1 MTRTELDLDSVV
13 PSLRR
18 GVALEALDGLE
29 PGRSLLLRTRD
40 EPEMLLRAVN
50 NHLRGSLRWQV
61 RRDPDGLFEA
71 VVSRLGDV
79 IPNGIIDLLLRH
91 HQSLDVLLS
100 RALRS
105 MDAGDAGS
113 AAQAMACFADQ
124 LRRHVEAENVLLA
137 PRLATAQQGQEDD
150 PVQVMLR
157 EHAEIL
163 EQLSLAQCA
172 LDEDADLATASTF
185 LAMLSGVLAKHE
197 HREESRLFP
206 AWEAALAKVD
216 APQREALF
224 AELRRRL
231 DPAG

>member
-1 MTRTELDLDSVV
+1 MTRTELDLDLVV

-18 GVALEALDGLE
+18 GIALEALDDLE

-50 NHLRGSLRWQV
+50 NHLRGSLRWEV
-61 RRDPDGLFEA
+61 RRDHEGVFEA

-79 IPNGIIDLLLRH
+79 VAHGVIDLLLRH
-91 HQSLDVLLS
+91 HQSLDVLLA
-100 RALRS
+100 RALRA
-105 MDAGDAGS
+105 MDGGDVES
-113 AAQAMACFADQ
+113 AAQTLESFAAQ
-124 LRRHVEAENVLLA
+124 LRRHIEAENLLLA
-137 PRLATAQQGQEDD
+137 PRLAASHRNHEDD

-157 EHAEIL
+157 EHTEIL

-172 LDEDADLATASTF
+172 LDEDADLATAGTF

-206 AWEAALAKVD
+206 AWEVALAKVD
-216 APQREALF
+216 AAQREALF
-224 AELRRRL
+224 VELGKWL